1 LKEEKMGKVYRI
13 DDAEFEKRWKAV
25 QKGVKEK
32 GLDLLIAHS
41 GEADFANVRYLS
53 DYWPIFECAGV
64 IVPKEGEPALLIGP
78 ESETFARDTSRIPK
92 IYKLVEYRESAEP
105 EYPDIKVDTFS
116 SIFKE
121 MLGGNVKKIGL
132 ASYQIFP
139 LPVYE
144 GIRKAA
150 PKAELIKSDE
160 LIVDLRIIKSA
171 VELDMLQ
178 ESFRIAETALEKTL
192 PLMKPDMTELQV
204 VGIIEKE
211 LYSEGAEYEGHPQ
224 YVLAGRNS
232 NHAIGRPGYA
242 KLGRSNL
249 IQLNIGARVA
259 GYSSSVGRPVCIGPM
274 TPPMKKLVQAGLD
287 MHFKTTEW
295 MKAGVRANEVVK
307 KFYEYGDRIGVAKNI
322 LYGPCHGLG
331 MMEVEK
337 PWMESRSEYLLQE
350 NMTFQVDTF
359 LYCEDYGLRWENGVV
374 VTKDGVKPFSDKLNK
389 ILEL

>member
-1 LKEEKMGKVYRI
+1 MGKVYKI
-13 DDAEFEKRWKAV
+13 EDVEFERRFKAV
-25 QKGVKEK
+25 QKGVKDR
-32 GLDLLIAHS
+32 GLDMLIAHS
-41 GEADFANVRYLS
+41 DEADFANVRYLTN
-53 DYWPIFECAGV
+53 YWPIFESAGV
-64 IVPKEGEPALLIGP
+64 IIPKEGDPALLIGP
-78 ESETFARDTSRIPK
+78 ESETFAKDSSRVSK

-121 MLGGNVKKIGL
+121 MFGGSVKKIGL

-139 LPVYE
+139 LPAYQA
-144 GIRKAA
+144 IKRAA
-150 PKAELIKSDE
+150 PGAELIKSDE
-160 LIVDLRIIKSA
+160 LIVDLRIIKSPA
-171 VELDMLQ
+171 ELDILQ
-178 ESFRIAETALEKTL
+178 EAFRISEAALEKTL
-192 PLMKPDMTELQV
+192 PVMKPDMTELQV
-204 VGIIEKE
+204 VGTIEKE

-242 KLGRSNL
+242 KLGRNNL

-259 GYSSSVGRPVCIGPM
+259 GYSSSVGRPVCIGKMPQE
-274 TPPMKKLVQAGLD
+274 MKKLVQAGLD
-287 MHFKTTEW
+287 MHLKTMDW
-295 MKAGVRANEVVK
+295 MKAGIKANSVVK
-307 KFYEYGDRIGVAKNI
+307 KFYEYGDKIGVSKNI

-359 LYCEDYGLRWENGVV
+359 LYCQDYGLRWENGVV
-374 VTKDGVKPFSDKLNK
+374 ITKDGVKPFSDRMNR
-389 ILEL
+389 IIEL